1 MFKEG
6 EPLMG
11 WLVEENIRKQ
21 YVVQYFC
28 FMQSWLKRN
37 FGLMFTKLQK
47 ARAQRRN
54 ANPCLTRS

>member
-11 WLVEENIRKQ
+11 WLGEENIRKQ

-37 FGLMFTKLQK
+37 FGLVFTKL
-47 ARAQRRN
+47 
-54 ANPCLTRS
+54 